1 MANEDLTKILAFI
14 GGILGVVHGF
24 LAFFEV
30 LNPYPTLVRILFGV
44 LSILLG
50 LMVIASSGYI
60 KVTLPFSIPFEK
72 VPLLIVGI
80 VFLVFGSWL
89 AGVLI
94 IIAAVLLFLN
104 K

>member
-1 MANEDLTKILAFI
+1 MANNDLVKILAFI
-14 GGILGVVHGF
+14 GGILGVVNGVM
-24 LAFFEV
+24 AFFGV
-30 LNPYPTLVRILFGV
+30 LNPYSTLLRILFGI

-50 LMVIASSGYI
+50 LMVIVSSGYI
-60 KVTLPFSIPFEK
+60 KISLPFSIPFEK

-80 VFLVFGSWL
+80 VFLVFGSWF

-94 IIAAVLLFLN
+94 IIAAILLFLN